1 MVVVLGNSN
10 MKETV
15 VDTILKME
23 ESHQTTLMN
32 IMLKYITNENDRKK
46 YLTYEYE
53 LIESLQQQLKVKE
66 TDRASAVE
74 YLSKLEIENNNL
86 VSKLN
91 AVQKENKNLVNENE
105 ELHKELIKN
114 IKIPNALVDIHK
126 HREEELNNEVCC
138 LNSKLDEVEKECQ
151 TKTRKLEEEKRR
163 LQDELFIANQKALRL
178 PTLENSLA
186 QQKARTDK
194 LLLALEER
202 KKIDKR
208 MELYAVKLQELE
220 KEKDSI
226 VAEYQ
231 KLQSQYYSEKAEHK
245 QLTETNKKTLIK
257 LKHLEDE
264 LAISQEHKNYW
275 EQRAKQSEEDLK
287 LAREQNET
295 SDNVE
300 TFQESIEHRNEII
313 QLESQVALLLK
324 NDKNLLVERIK
335 ELEEKLKVAVAVQ
348 DKKTQELEATNKQY
362 EELKIQYKKTEQQLQ
377 LIHPEISRLQE
388 ENIRMKNENDTLSK
402 LVSNAKG
409 IASRFEEM
417 KKNYVKTINDNKMMK
432 GKIAEITTQIT
443 EIEKKAKEK
452 MNASL
457 EQEKNIMRLNEKIS
471 ILQKDREE
479 SEKLINDLFLK
490 INNVVS

>member
-1 MVVVLGNSN
+1 VIVVLGNSN

-15 VDTILKME
+15 IDTILKME
-23 ESHQTTLMN
+23 ESHQTALMN
-32 IMLKYITNENDRKK
+32 TMLKYITNQNDRKK
-46 YLTYEYE
+46 YLAYEYE
-53 LIESLQQQLKVKE
+53 LIECLQQQLKVKE
-66 TDRASAVE
+66 TDRANAME
-74 YLSKLEIENNNL
+74 YLSKLEIENNSL

-91 AVQKENKNLVNENE
+91 AVQKENKNLVSENE
-105 ELHKELIKN
+105 ELHKELIKH

-126 HREEELNNEVCC
+126 HREEELNDEVCS
-138 LNSKLDEVEKECQ
+138 LNSKLDEVEKEYQ
-151 TKTRKLEEEKRR
+151 TKVRKLEEEKRR
-163 LQDELFIANQKALRL
+163 LQDELFIANQKALKL
-178 PTLENSLA
+178 TTLESSLV

-194 LLLALEER
+194 LLFVLEEK

-208 MELYAVKLQELE
+208 MELYEVKLQELE

-226 VAEYQ
+226 VTEYQ

-245 QLTETNKKTLIK
+245 QQIETNKKTLIK

-264 LAISQEHKNYW
+264 LAITQEHKDYW

-287 LAREQNET
+287 LAREQNEI

-300 TFQESIEHRNEII
+300 TFQESIEYRNEII

-324 NDKNLLVERIK
+324 NDKNLLAQRIT
-335 ELEEKLKVAVAVQ
+335 ELEERLKVTVTIQ
-348 DKKTQELEATNKQY
+348 DKKIQELEATNKLY

-377 LIHPEISRLQE
+377 ITHSETSRLQE
-388 ENIRMKNENDTLSK
+388 ENLRVKNEKDALSK
-402 LVSNAKG
+402 LVSNAKE

-417 KKNYVKTINDNKMMK
+417 KKSYVKAINDNKMMK
-432 GKIAEITTQIT
+432 GKMAEITSYVT
-443 EIEKKAKEK
+443 EIENKAKEK
-452 MNASL
+452 TNVSL
-457 EQEKNIMRLNEKIS
+457 EQEKNIMRLNEKIT

-490 INNVVS
+490 VNNVIS